1 MFLIV
6 VEDFL
11 KNFLTDPIKIIIGGK
26 NNVINTVEQTLKYV
40 GNEYGKLV
48 EIKNMISKGEW
59 NTPVL
64 IFVQSKERALELYN
78 ELKEHRSIRY
88 DFIHA
93 VINHHISLPSIIF
106 LFRIYLNN
114 KEKILLPTF
123 V

>member
-1 MFLIV
+1 M
-6 VEDFL
+6 
-11 KNFLTDPIKIIIGGK
+11 TDPIKIIIGGK

-64 IFVQSKERALELYN
+64 IFVQSKERAVELYN

-93 VINHHISLPSIIF
+93 VIDSHLSIQNIIF

-114 KEKILLPTF
+114 KEKKLLPTF
-123 V
+123 VSERYGH